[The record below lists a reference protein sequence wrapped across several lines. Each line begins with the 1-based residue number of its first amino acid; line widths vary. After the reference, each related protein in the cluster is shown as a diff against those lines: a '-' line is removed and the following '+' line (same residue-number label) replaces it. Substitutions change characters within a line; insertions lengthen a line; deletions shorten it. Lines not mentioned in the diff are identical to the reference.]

1 MVHLAAPLG
10 LLALGALLVPL
21 LLHLVRRPPH
31 TVRVGD
37 LRFLAK
43 DRRPVRSLRWHR
55 WLLLLLRCAL
65 LAALG
70 FALAGVAWQPRTAAP
85 ARWLLLVPGT
95 VLDPAARAAWDRLRA
110 EGHEPRALAPG
121 FPALAPAAPS
131 VSTPALVD
139 AWSLLREA
147 DLAVPAGS
155 RAHVFGPT
163 SSTLFRG
170 PRPALGQ
177 LAVTWHATATP
188 PPAATPAPPPP
199 RVALVAA
206 ANRTDDARYLRALFA
221 ALGATVVTDATADWV
236 FHLGDVPLPPAL
248 AAATSRG
255 AVLVSDAP
263 DAASP
268 QTVVRTLSAGA
279 DGLRLHRRID
289 LSAGAALQRDSA
301 GEPWLTETR
310 TGTGRHWRFAFRFHP
325 EWTDWPL
332 RGAWAT
338 WWRAQLAPPPEAA
351 PALAPEQAAPA
362 FVPVSPAAPAA
373 ATSLGLIDLRPW
385 VWWLAVLL
393 FAVERTLSLRAT
405 RRKAVA

>member
-21 LLHLVRRPPH
+21 VLHLVRRPPQI
-31 TVRVGD
+31 VRVGS
-37 LRFLAK
+37 LRFLEK

-65 LAALG
+65 LAALA
-70 FALAGVAWQPRTAAP
+70 FALAGAAWQPRTAAP

-95 VLDPAARAAWDRLRA
+95 VLDPVARATWDRLRA
-110 EGHEPRALAPG
+110 EGYAPRLLAAD
-121 FPALAPAAPS
+121 FPLLKATPPTEAP
-131 VSTPALVD
+131 VD

-170 PRPALGQ
+170 SRPELAR
-177 LAVTWHATATP
+177 LAVTWHGTAAAPQSSP
-188 PPAATPAPPPP
+188 PPTPAP

-206 ANRTDDARYLRALFA
+206 ANRPDDARYLRALFT
-221 ALGATVVTDATADWV
+221 ALGASVVTDATADWV

-248 AAATSRG
+248 AAATARG
-255 AVLVSDAP
+255 AVLVTDAP
-263 DAASP
+263 DTTPTRA
-268 QTVVRTLSAGA
+268 VVRTFSAGA
-279 DGLRLHRRID
+279 DGLRLHRRSD

-310 TGTGRHWRFAFRFHP
+310 SGTGRHWRFAFRFHP
-325 EWTDWPL
+325 DWTDWPL
-332 RGAWAT
+332 RGAWAA
-338 WWRAQLAPPPEAA
+338 WWRAQLAPPPETA
-351 PALAPEQAAPA
+351 PPLALEQAAPA
-362 FVPVSPAAPAA
+362 YVPVSLSGP
-373 ATSLGLIDLRPW
+373 ATSTSLARIDLRPW
-385 VWWLAVLL
+385 AWWLALLL
-393 FAVERTLSLRAT
+393 FAVERTLSLRPT
-405 RRKAVA
+405 GRKVVA

>member
-65 LAALG
+65 LAALA

-95 VLDPAARAAWDRLRA
+95 VLDPVARAAWDRLRA
-110 EGHEPRALAPG
+110 EGYAPRLLAAG
-121 FPALAPAAPS
+121 FPLLEA
-131 VSTPALVD
+131 TPPTKATVD
-139 AWSLLREA
+139 PWSLLLEA

-177 LAVTWHATATP
+177 LAVTWHSTAAAPQSSP
-188 PPAATPAPPPP
+188 PPTPPP

-206 ANRTDDARYLRALFA
+206 ANRTDDARYLRALFT
-221 ALGATVVTDATADWV
+221 ALGAAAVTDATADWV
-236 FHLGDVPLPPAL
+236 FQLGDVPLPPTL

-289 LSAGAALQRDSA
+289 LSSGVALQRDSA
-301 GEPWLTETR
+301 GEPWLVETR

-362 FVPVSPAAPAA
+362 FVPVSPSNPATT
-373 ATSLGLIDLRPW
+373 TSLGRIDLRPW
-385 VWWLAVLL
+385 AWWLAVLL